1 MSKLILVRGLPGSGK
16 STYAASR
23 ATTNDVNEADNFFM
37 RNGVYTFDPAKLKEA
52 HLNCLLCAY
61 EDLVYGGTAVVANT
75 FTQLWEMEPYFT
87 LGRLMGVEVEVHKCV
102 GDYQNI
108 HGVPPEAIERMRAR
122 WEDYEGEVIV

>member
-16 STYAASR
+16 SAYAGTLS
-23 ATTNDVNEADNFFM
+23 DYVFEADSYFISSK
-37 RNGVYTFDPAKLKEA
+37 GVYTFDPTKLKEA
-52 HLNCLLCAY
+52 HLSCLLRTANCILNG
-61 EDLVYGGTAVVANT
+61 DSAVVANT
-75 FTQLWEMEPYFT
+75 FTQRWEMEPYFT